1 MASNTFGH
9 IFKFTSFGESHGK
22 AIGCVVD
29 GIPPLVPIE
38 EKDIQSYLD
47 RRKPGQSKFVT
58 QRKESDTV
66 EILSGTFEGKTTGHP
81 MSLLIKNEDQRSKD
95 YSEISN
101 QFRPGHADITYQNK
115 YGIRD
120 YRGGGRSSARETA
133 VRVAAGAI
141 AFKVLEYKL
150 AKPINIRASVIQMG
164 PNKINRDN
172 FDWNEINNNPFFCAD
187 AKAAKEWEKWLDEI
201 RKNGNSTGA
210 IIEVIAE
217 NVPKGIGS
225 PIYKK
230 LDTQIT
236 EALMS
241 INAVKGVEI
250 GTGFEL
256 ASLTGFE
263 ANDEI
268 FPDNKGDYYFGSNH
282 SGGIL
287 GGISSG
293 QPIICRFVVKPT
305 SSILKEKNSVNINN
319 EAVQIKT
326 KGRHDPCVGIRAVP
340 VAEAMM
346 AVTLLDQILEH
357 ESQVGPINN
366 S

>member
-1 MASNTFGH
+1 MASNSFGN

-22 AIGCVVD
+22 AIGCIVD
-29 GIPPLVPIE
+29 GVPPLISIE
-38 EKDIQSYLD
+38 EKDIQYYLD

-66 EILSGTFEGKTTGHP
+66 EILSGVFNGKTTGHP
-81 MSLLIKNEDQRSKD
+81 IALHIKNEDQRSKD
-95 YSEISN
+95 YSEIAE
-101 QFRPGHADITYQNK
+101 QFRPGHADITYQTK

-141 AFKVLEYKL
+141 AFKILEYKL
-150 AKPINIRASVIQMG
+150 KKPIIIRASVIQMG
-164 PNKINRDN
+164 PHKINREN
-172 FDWNEINNNPFFCAD
+172 FDWKEINNNPFFCGD
-187 AKAAKEWEKWLDEI
+187 SESAKEWEVWLDEV
-201 RKNGNSTGA
+201 RKSGNSAGA

-217 NVPKGIGS
+217 NIPRGLGS
-225 PIYKK
+225 PVYKK
-230 LDTQIT
+230 LDSQIA

-250 GTGFEL
+250 GSGFDI
-256 ASLTGFE
+256 ASLSGEE

-293 QPIICRFVVKPT
+293 QTIIARFVVKPT
-305 SSILKEKNSVNINN
+305 SSILTEKNSINLNN
-319 EAVQIKT
+319 EPIKIKT

-346 AVTLLDQILEH
+346 AITLVDQLLSH
-357 ESQVGPINN
+357 ESQIGEIK
-366 S
+366 

>member
-1 MASNTFGH
+1 MASNSFGN

-22 AIGCVVD
+22 AIGCIVD
-29 GIPPLVPIE
+29 GVPPLISIE
-38 EKDIQSYLD
+38 EKDIQYYLD

-66 EILSGTFEGKTTGHP
+66 EILSGVFNGKTTGHP
-81 MSLLIKNEDQRSKD
+81 IALHIKNEDQRSKD
-95 YSEISN
+95 YSEIAE
-101 QFRPGHADITYQNK
+101 QFRPGHADITYQTK

-141 AFKVLEYKL
+141 AFKILEYKL
-150 AKPINIRASVIQMG
+150 KKPIIIRASVIQMG
-164 PNKINRDN
+164 PHKINREN
-172 FDWNEINNNPFFCAD
+172 FDWKEINNNPFFCGD
-187 AKAAKEWEKWLDEI
+187 SEAAKEWEVWLDEL
-201 RKNGNSTGA
+201 RKSGNSAGA

-217 NVPKGIGS
+217 NVPRGLGS
-225 PIYKK
+225 PVYKK
-230 LDTQIT
+230 LDSQIA

-250 GTGFEL
+250 GSGFDI
-256 ASLTGFE
+256 ASLSGEE

-293 QPIICRFVVKPT
+293 QTIIARFVVKPT
-305 SSILKEKNSVNINN
+305 SSILTEKNSINLNN
-319 EAVQIKT
+319 EAIKIKT

-346 AVTLLDQILEH
+346 AITLVDQLLSH
-357 ESQVGPINN
+357 ESQIGEIK
-366 S
+366 

>member
-1 MASNTFGH
+1 MASNSFGH

-22 AIGCVVD
+22 AIGCIVD
-29 GIPPLVPIE
+29 GIPPLVSIKE
-38 EKDIQSYLD
+38 DDIQHYLD

-58 QRKESDTV
+58 QRKENDKV
-66 EILSGTFEGKTTGHP
+66 EILSGVFEGKTTGHP
-81 MSLLIKNEDQRSKD
+81 IALHIKNEDQRSKD
-95 YSEISN
+95 YSEISQ
-101 QFRPGHADITYQNK
+101 QFRPGHADITYQTK

-141 AFKVLEYKL
+141 AFKVLEHKL
-150 AKPINIRASVIQMG
+150 KKTIKIRASVIQMG
-164 PNKINRDN
+164 PNKINKDN
-172 FDWNEINNNPFFCAD
+172 FKWNEVNKNPFFCGD
-187 AKAAKEWEKWLDEI
+187 QEAAKKWEIWLDDL
-201 RKNGNSTGA
+201 RKEGNSVGA
-210 IIEVIAE
+210 IIEIVAE
-217 NVPKGIGS
+217 NVPKGLGS

-250 GTGFEL
+250 GSGFNL
-256 ASLTGFE
+256 ASLTGEE

-268 FPDNKGDYYFGSNH
+268 FPDNEGGYYFGSNH

-293 QPIICRFVVKPT
+293 QPIIARFVVKPT
-305 SSILKEKNSVNINN
+305 SSILTKKNSINSKN
-319 EAVQIKT
+319 EAIQIKT
-326 KGRHDPCVGIRAVP
+326 RGRHDPCVGIRAVP
-340 VAEAMM
+340 VAEAML
-346 AVTLLDQILEH
+346 AITLLDQLLEH
-357 ESQVGPINN
+357 ESQIGAVE
-366 S
+366 

>member
-1 MASNTFGH
+1 MASNSFGN
-9 IFKFTSFGESHGK
+9 IFRFTSFGESHGK

-29 GIPPLVPIE
+29 GIPPLVSIE
-38 EKDIQSYLD
+38 EKDIQYYLD

-81 MSLLIKNEDQRSKD
+81 IALHIKNEDQRSKD
-95 YSEISN
+95 YTEIAK

-141 AFKVLEYKL
+141 AFKVLQHKL
-150 AKPINIRASVIQMG
+150 KNPIKVRASVIQMG
-164 PNKINRDN
+164 PNKINRGN
-172 FDWNEINNNPFFCAD
+172 FNWNEVNNNPFFCGD
-187 AKAAKEWEKWLDEI
+187 SEAAKEWEIWLDDL
-201 RKNGNSTGA
+201 RKNGNSAGA

-217 NVPKGIGS
+217 NVPRGLGS
-225 PIYKK
+225 PVYKK
-230 LDTQIT
+230 LDSQIA
-236 EALMS
+236 EAMMS

-250 GTGFEL
+250 GSGFDL
-256 ASLTGFE
+256 ASLTGE
-263 ANDEI
+263 ESNDEI

-293 QPIICRFVVKPT
+293 QPIVARFIVKPT
-305 SSILKEKNSVNINN
+305 SSILKEKNSINLDN
-319 EAVQIKT
+319 EAIQIRT

-340 VAEAMM
+340 IGEAML
-346 AVTLLDQILEH
+346 ACVILDHFLMNRAQCD
-357 ESQVGPINN
+357 
-366 S
+366 

>member
-1 MASNTFGH
+1 MASNSFGN

-22 AIGCVVD
+22 AIGCIVD
-29 GIPPLVPIE
+29 GVPPLISIE
-38 EKDIQSYLD
+38 EKDIQYYLD

-66 EILSGTFEGKTTGHP
+66 EILSGVFNGKTTGHP
-81 MSLLIKNEDQRSKD
+81 IALHIKNEDQRSKD
-95 YSEISN
+95 YSEIAE
-101 QFRPGHADITYQNK
+101 QFRPGHADITYQTK

-141 AFKVLEYKL
+141 AFKILEYKL
-150 AKPINIRASVIQMG
+150 KKPIIIRASVIQMG
-164 PNKINRDN
+164 PNKINREN
-172 FDWNEINNNPFFCAD
+172 FDWKVINNNPFFCGD
-187 AKAAKEWEKWLDEI
+187 PDAAKEWEVWLDEV
-201 RKNGNSTGA
+201 RKSGNSAGA

-217 NVPKGIGS
+217 NVPRGLGS
-225 PIYKK
+225 PVYKK
-230 LDTQIT
+230 LDSQIA

-250 GTGFEL
+250 GSGFDI
-256 ASLTGFE
+256 ASLSGEE

-293 QPIICRFVVKPT
+293 QTIIARFVVKPT
-305 SSILKEKNSVNINN
+305 SSILTEKNSINLNN
-319 EAVQIKT
+319 EAIKIKT

-346 AVTLLDQILEH
+346 AITLVDQLLNH
-357 ESQVGPINN
+357 ESQVGEIK
-366 S
+366 

>member
-1 MASNTFGH
+1 MASNSFGN

-22 AIGCVVD
+22 AIGCIVD
-29 GIPPLVPIE
+29 GVPPLISIE
-38 EKDIQSYLD
+38 EKDIQYYLD

-66 EILSGTFEGKTTGHP
+66 EILSGVFNGKTTGHP
-81 MSLLIKNEDQRSKD
+81 IALHIKNEDQRSKD
-95 YSEISN
+95 YSEIAE
-101 QFRPGHADITYQNK
+101 QFRPGHADITYQTK

-141 AFKVLEYKL
+141 AFKILEYKL
-150 AKPINIRASVIQMG
+150 KKPIIIRASVIQMG
-164 PNKINRDN
+164 PNKINREN
-172 FDWNEINNNPFFCAD
+172 FDWKVINNNPFFCGD
-187 AKAAKEWEKWLDEI
+187 SDAAKEWEVWLDEV
-201 RKNGNSTGA
+201 RKSGNSAGA

-217 NVPKGIGS
+217 NIPRGLGS
-225 PIYKK
+225 PVYKK
-230 LDTQIT
+230 LDSQIA

-250 GTGFEL
+250 GSGFDI
-256 ASLTGFE
+256 ASLSGEE

-293 QPIICRFVVKPT
+293 QTIIARFVVKPT
-305 SSILKEKNSVNINN
+305 SSILTEKNSINLNN
-319 EAVQIKT
+319 EAIKIKT

-346 AVTLLDQILEH
+346 AITLVDQLLSH
-357 ESQVGPINN
+357 ESQIGEIK
-366 S
+366 

>member
-1 MASNTFGH
+1 MASNSFGH

-22 AIGCVVD
+22 AIGCIVD
-29 GIPPLVPIE
+29 GVPPLVSIKE
-38 EKDIQSYLD
+38 EDIQYYLD

-58 QRKESDTV
+58 QRKENDKV
-66 EILSGTFEGKTTGHP
+66 EILSGVFEGKTTGHP
-81 MSLLIKNEDQRSKD
+81 IALHIKNEDQRSKD
-95 YSEISN
+95 YSEISQ
-101 QFRPGHADITYQNK
+101 QFRPGHADITYQTK

-141 AFKVLEYKL
+141 AFKVLEHKL
-150 AKPINIRASVIQMG
+150 KKTITIRASVIQMG
-164 PNKINRDN
+164 PNKINKDN
-172 FDWNEINNNPFFCAD
+172 FNWKEVNKNPFFCGD
-187 AKAAKEWEKWLDEI
+187 SEAAKKWEIWLDEL
-201 RKNGNSTGA
+201 RKKGNSAGA
-210 IIEVIAE
+210 IIEVVAE
-217 NVPKGIGS
+217 NVPKGLGS

-250 GTGFEL
+250 GSGFNL
-256 ASLTGFE
+256 ASLTGEE

-268 FPDNKGDYYFGSNH
+268 FPDNKGSYCFGSNH

-293 QPIICRFVVKPT
+293 QPIVARFVVKPT
-305 SSILKEKNSVNINN
+305 SSILTEKNSINLN
-319 EAVQIKT
+319 NKAIKIKT

-340 VAEAMM
+340 VAEAMF
-346 AVTLLDQILEH
+346 AITFLDQLLEH
-357 ESQVGPINN
+357 ESQIGTIE
-366 S
+366 

>member
-1 MASNTFGH
+1 MASNSFGN

-22 AIGCVVD
+22 AIGCIVD
-29 GIPPLVPIE
+29 GVPPLISIE
-38 EKDIQSYLD
+38 EKDIQYYLD

-58 QRKESDTV
+58 QRKESDTI
-66 EILSGTFEGKTTGHP
+66 EILSGVFNGKTTGHP
-81 MSLLIKNEDQRSKD
+81 IALHIKNEDQRSKD
-95 YSEISN
+95 YSEIAE
-101 QFRPGHADITYQNK
+101 QFRPGHADITYQTK

-141 AFKVLEYKL
+141 AFKILEYKL
-150 AKPINIRASVIQMG
+150 KKPIIIRASVIQMG
-164 PNKINRDN
+164 PNKINREN
-172 FDWNEINNNPFFCAD
+172 FDWKEINNNPFFCGD
-187 AKAAKEWEKWLDEI
+187 SEAAKEWEVWLDEI
-201 RKNGNSTGA
+201 RKSGNSAGA

-217 NVPKGIGS
+217 NVPRGLGS
-225 PIYKK
+225 PVYKK
-230 LDTQIT
+230 LDSQIA

-250 GTGFEL
+250 GSGFDI
-256 ASLTGFE
+256 ASLSGEE

-293 QPIICRFVVKPT
+293 QTIIARFVVKPT
-305 SSILKEKNSVNINN
+305 SSILTEKNSINLNN
-319 EAVQIKT
+319 EAIKIKT

-346 AVTLLDQILEH
+346 AITLVDQLLSH
-357 ESQVGPINN
+357 ESQIGEIK
-366 S
+366 